1 MTDDGNPNHFMKT
14 AEITRFTN
22 VVDVLQ
28 KAPADVLSE
37 EKRNALLGEVRLC
50 RGMMMYYLMHVFGPV
65 PVILDPDK
73 VFDDEAQRNTVRPTL
88 DEMCGYIYDDLL
100 FAAEN
105 ARKYRPKKVA
115 IPVTMPDSA
124 LCVTA

>member
-1 MTDDGNPNHFMKT
+1 MCCLKKN
-14 AEITRFTN
+14 E
-22 VVDVLQ
+22 
-28 KAPADVLSE
+28 
-37 EKRNALLGEVRLC
+37 NALLGEVRLC

-105 ARKYRPKKVA
+105 APEVQTEKGPLYP
-115 IPVTMPDSA
+115 
-124 LCVTA
+124 